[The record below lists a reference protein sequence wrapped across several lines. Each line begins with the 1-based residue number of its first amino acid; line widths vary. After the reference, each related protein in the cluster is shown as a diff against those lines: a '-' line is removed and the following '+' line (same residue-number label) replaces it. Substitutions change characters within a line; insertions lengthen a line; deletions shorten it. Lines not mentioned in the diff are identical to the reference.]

1 MKNNTP
7 EKKAE
12 HQRSESRLSPNRY
25 EIVEFKTSESD
36 TLNQFNLF
44 DVSSKGLCFVV
55 DEDSV
60 VLEDLNVGDTLKMKY
75 YPPVSSGG
83 AEHLMT
89 EIKHIS
95 KADQEGF
102 KRQCFV
108 GLFIYEKR
116 EGSVLKSPS

>member
-1 MKNNTP
+1 MKNNIP

-12 HQRSESRLSPNRY
+12 YQRSESRMTPNRY

-36 TLNQFNLF
+36 ALNQFNLL

-55 DEDSV
+55 DEASV
-60 VLEDLNVGDTLKMKY
+60 VLKDLNVGDTLKMKY

-83 AEHLMT
+83 AEYLMT

-102 KRQCFV
+102 KGQCFV
-108 GLFIYEKR
+108 GLLINEKR
-116 EGSVLKSPS
+116 EGSVLMSPS

>member
-1 MKNNTP
+1 MKNNSPT
-7 EKKAE
+7 EKHEK
-12 HQRSESRLSPNRY
+12 QRIEPRMTPNRY

-36 TLNQFNLF
+36 ALNQFNLL

-60 VLEDLNVGDTLKMKY
+60 VLKDLNVGGILKMKY

-83 AEHLMT
+83 AEYLMT
-89 EIKHIS
+89 EIRHIT

-102 KRQCFV
+102 KGQCFV
-108 GLFIYEKR
+108 GLLIDEKR
-116 EGSVLKSPS
+116 EGSVLMSPS